1 MSQKPVMRTV
11 ESNKWKRMLEQRA
24 EIAHKHDMIEAER
37 ALMEKLKELLPD
49 E

>member
-1 MSQKPVMRTV
+1 MRTV
-11 ESNKWKRMLEQRA
+11 ESNKWKRILEQRA

-37 ALMEKLKELLPD
+37 ALMEKLKQLLPD